1 MALALSLLFFF
12 TNKKKPTCRSGVS
25 RLGDSAYNEP
35 EKKIADGIVEGEG
48 M

>member
-1 MALALSLLFFF
+1 MYSRKMFSF
-12 TNKKKPTCRSGVS
+12 CRSGVS